1 MNIAAVIP
9 ARYESTRFRGKP
21 LVKIAGVPMIERVYR
36 RVEES
41 GRFSHVVVATDDER
55 IAGVVRGFSGLAV
68 MTSAQHRSGTDRIW
82 EVVLNSDYDAVV
94 NIQGDEPLISGKLI
108 QNVYDRL
115 AAGDSD
121 VVTAA
126 YFNRSFKEFQ
136 SPHVV
141 KVVFDHTM
149 EALYFSRSPMPYFN
163 GSKDDF
169 PGFYQHIGIYGYL
182 RSALEK
188 FIGFEPSSLETA
200 ERLEQLR
207 FLQNHIQVT
216 VVESQYRSFGV
227 DTPEDIQVIEQL
239 IKEGI

>member
-1 MNIAAVIP
+1 M
-9 ARYESTRFRGKP
+9 K
-21 LVKIAGVPMIERVYR
+21 LAGIPMIERVYR

-41 GRFSHVVVATDDER
+41 GRFSHIVVATDDER
-55 IAGVVRGFSGLAV
+55 IAGVVRGFNGHAV
-68 MTSAQHRSGTDRIW
+68 MTSNHHRSGTDRIW
-82 EVVLNSDYDAVV
+82 EVVLNSNYDAVV

-108 QNVYDRL
+108 QSVYDRL
-115 AAGDSD
+115 ASGECD

-126 YFNRSFKEFQ
+126 YFNRSFEDFQ

-163 GSKDDF
+163 GSKEDF
-169 PGFYQHIGIYGYL
+169 QGFHQHIGIYGYL
-182 RSALEK
+182 RSALDK
-188 FIGFEPSSLETA
+188 FVSFSPSSLEAA

-207 FLQNHIQVT
+207 FLQNHIQIS

-227 DTPEDIQVIEQL
+227 DTPQDIQVIEQF